1 MATQHGLRIN
11 EIYPAPG
18 FQPKQSE
25 NGGVTASHSY
35 TLLAQS
41 WNNSTV
47 RNKFARGNSIA
58 TIDPNIGAQWS
69 YLTVASKTLDFQEGG
84 YLVVS
89 VEFSGSAT
97 AQYGDGDG
105 ISDDAPPVYR
115 LEGRLSEKPLSEH
128 PKWQDLDSSQKFALG
143 ELIEG
148 NVKAKYDWTQVGNY
162 ELVEGFSW
170 GISFVPLEDAEGPIT
185 LTGDAIEFAKLI
197 AAGEITFLS
206 PTITWTETTQGS
218 DGVTSAQL
226 NKLGKISSPRGGPP
240 TPSGSRDWM
249 LTGAGQEQR
258 GDLKQTSLEWTL
270 SEREGFNS
278 FLYD

>member
-41 WNNSTV
+41 WNNSTI

-89 VEFSGSAT
+89 VEFSGSST

-115 LEGRLSEKPLSEH
+115 LEGRLGELPFSKH
-128 PKWQDLDSSQKFALG
+128 AKWKDLEDSSKFALG
-143 ELIEG
+143 LLIEG
-148 NVKAKYDWTQVGNY
+148 DAVASPDFTQVGSY
-162 ELVEGFSW
+162 D
-170 GISFVPLEDAEGPIT
+170 EDGKFKPWEDSEGPIT
-185 LTGDAIEFAKLI
+185 LEGDALEFAKLI
-197 AAGEITFLS
+197 AVGESTFLS

-218 DGVTSAQL
+218 DGVTSSQL

-240 TPSGSRDWM
+240 TPSGSRNWM

>member
-1 MATQHGLRIN
+1 MATQHGLRLN

-41 WNNSTV
+41 WNNSTI

-89 VEFSGSAT
+89 VEFSGSST

-105 ISDDAPPVYR
+105 ISDDAPPAYR
-115 LEGRLSEKPLSEH
+115 LEGRLAELPFSKH
-128 PKWQDLDSSQKFALG
+128 PKWKELESSMKFALG
-143 ELIEG
+143 LLMEG
-148 NVKAKYDWTQVGNY
+148 DAVASPDFTQVGNY
-162 ELVEGFSW
+162 DDAGKFKPW
-170 GISFVPLEDAEGPIT
+170 EDADGAIT
-185 LTGDAIEFAKLI
+185 LEEDALEFAKLI
-197 AAGEITFLS
+197 AAGETTFLS

-218 DGVTSAQL
+218 DGVTAAQL
-226 NKLGKISSPRGGPP
+226 NKLGKISSPRGGAP
-240 TPSGSRDWM
+240 TPTGSRDWM
-249 LTGAGQEQR
+249 LTGAGQEER

-270 SEREGFNS
+270 SEREGFNT
-278 FLYD
+278 FLYE

>member
-41 WNNSTV
+41 WNNSTI

-89 VEFSGSAT
+89 VEFSGSST

-105 ISDDAPPVYR
+105 ISDDAPPAYR
-115 LEGRLSEKPLSEH
+115 LEGRLGELPFSKH
-128 PKWQDLDSSQKFALG
+128 AKWKDLEDSSKFALG
-143 ELIEG
+143 LLIEG
-148 NVKAKYDWTQVGNY
+148 DAVASPDFTQVGSY
-162 ELVEGFSW
+162 DEDGKFKPW
-170 GISFVPLEDAEGPIT
+170 EDAEGPIT
-185 LTGDAIEFAKLI
+185 LEGDALEFAKLI
-197 AAGEITFLS
+197 AVGESTFLS

-240 TPSGSRDWM
+240 TPSGSRNWM

>member
-115 LEGRLSEKPLSEH
+115 LEGRLAELPFSKH
-128 PKWQDLDSSQKFALG
+128 AKWKDLEDSSKFALG
-143 ELIEG
+143 LLIEG
-148 NVKAKYDWTQVGNY
+148 DAVASPDFTQVGSY
-162 ELVEGFSW
+162 DEDGKFKPW
-170 GISFVPLEDAEGPIT
+170 EDAEGPIT
-185 LTGDAIEFAKLI
+185 LEGDALEFAKLI
-197 AAGEITFLS
+197 AVGESTFLS

-218 DGVTSAQL
+218 DGVTSSQL

-240 TPSGSRDWM
+240 TPSGSRNWM

>member
-1 MATQHGLRIN
+1 MATQHGLRLN

-41 WNNSTV
+41 WNNSTI

-58 TIDPNIGAQWS
+58 TIDTNIGAQWS

-115 LEGRLSEKPLSEH
+115 LEGRLSELPFSKH
-128 PKWQDLDSSQKFALG
+128 AKWKDLEDSSKFALG
-143 ELIEG
+143 LLIEG
-148 NVKAKYDWTQVGNY
+148 DAVASPDFTQVGSY
-162 ELVEGFSW
+162 D
-170 GISFVPLEDAEGPIT
+170 EDGKFKPWEDSEGPIT
-185 LTGDAIEFAKLI
+185 LEDDALEFAKLI
-197 AAGEITFLS
+197 AAGESTFLS
-206 PTITWTETTQGS
+206 PTIAWTETTQGS
-218 DGVTSAQL
+218 NGVTSAQL

-240 TPSGSRDWM
+240 TPSGSRNWM

-270 SEREGFNS
+270 SEREGFNT
-278 FLYD
+278 FLYQ

>member
-1 MATQHGLRIN
+1 MATQHGLRVK

-25 NGGVTASHSY
+25 NGGVTASHQY

-41 WNNSTV
+41 WNNSFI

-58 TIDPNIGAQWS
+58 VIDPNIASQWNF
-69 YLTVASKTLDFQEGG
+69 LTVASKSLDFQEGG
-84 YLVVS
+84 YLVVT

-97 AQYGDGDG
+97 AQYGDSEG

-115 LEGRLSEKPLSEH
+115 LEGRLAELPFSKH
-128 PKWQDLDSSQKFALG
+128 PKWRELTDTQKTILGYLLDGVYRWDISEGVIKILQDDGS
-143 ELIEG
+143 
-148 NVKAKYDWTQVGNY
+148 
-162 ELVEGFSW
+162 LVDDE
-170 GISFVPLEDAEGPIT
+170 T
-185 LTGDAIEFAKLI
+185 LSEEITGDALEFANLI
-197 AAGEITFLS
+197 AEGESTYLS
-206 PTITWTETTQGS
+206 PTITWTETTQGT
-218 DGVTSAQL
+218 DGVTAQQL
-226 NKLGKISSPRGGPP
+226 NKLGKIATPRGSPP

>member
-1 MATQHGLRIN
+1 MATQHGLRLN

-41 WNNSTV
+41 WNNSTI

-89 VEFSGSAT
+89 VEFSGSST

-105 ISDDAPPVYR
+105 ISDDAPPAYR
-115 LEGRLSEKPLSEH
+115 LEGRL
-128 PKWQDLDSSQKFALG
+128 G
-143 ELIEG
+143 ELPFSRHH
-148 NVKAKYDWTQVGNY
+148 KWKDLSDTQKTILGYLLDGVY
-162 ELVEGFSW
+162 KW
-170 GISFVPLEDAEGPIT
+170 DIAEGMIKILQEDGSLVDNETLSAEIT
-185 LTGDAIEFAKLI
+185 DDALEFANLI
-197 AAGEITFLS
+197 AVGESTFFS

-240 TPSGSRDWM
+240 TPSGSRNWM